1 MVCLGGSH
9 AQREV
14 IKDTLL
20 VALMRSGQTAR
31 AQAVLD
37 ERLHRRPSLRDAL
50 AGEHRALSRG
60 VSRRGWRVSPLRTVP
75 HLRLEL
81 LDPLAKNREE
91 LPRQP
96 RKACLTIVSALSF
109 PNSGRSARGPDTRD
123 LCPDAGLIQQR
134 YLGRDQVVPE
144 YVHRV
149 SVGQKFEAASW
160 NHPKRRVAA
169 RGKRVTVPA
178 LSAAL
183 SHARKLLT
191 SGQPA
196 VPSGQIR

>member
-75 HLRLEL
+75 HLRPEL
-81 LDPLAKNREE
+81 LDPLAKNRA
-91 LPRQP
+91 
-96 RKACLTIVSALSF
+96 KSCLDSRARPVS
-109 PNSGRSARGPDTRD
+109 RSCRPCLFRTPA
-123 LCPDAGLIQQR
+123 
-134 YLGRDQVVPE
+134 
-144 YVHRV
+144 
-149 SVGQKFEAASW
+149 
-160 NHPKRRVAA
+160 AA
-169 RGKRVTVPA
+169 RGVPIRGTCARMRV
-178 LSAAL
+178 LSSSDISGETRSSL
-183 SHARKLLT
+183 STFIVSRPVK
-191 SGQPA
+191 SWKQPA
-196 VPSGQIR
+196 GITPSGAWRRAGNA